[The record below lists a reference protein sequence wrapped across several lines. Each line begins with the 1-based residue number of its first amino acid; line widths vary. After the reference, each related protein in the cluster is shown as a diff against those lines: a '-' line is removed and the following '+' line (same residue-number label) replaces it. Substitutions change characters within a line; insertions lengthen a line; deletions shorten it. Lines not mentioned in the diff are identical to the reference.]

1 MMFSPKY
8 GRKKWIF
15 SPKKLSTKLD
25 FFLSK
30 KVDFSPK
37 KGRKSGQS
45 LKKGQKSQIFSTKK
59 GRKSGFFHP
68 KMVKNSGF

>member
-15 SPKKLSTKLD
+15 SPKKWSTKLD

-45 LKKGQKSQIFSTKK
+45 LKKG
-59 GRKSGFFHP
+59 R
-68 KMVKNSGF
+68 